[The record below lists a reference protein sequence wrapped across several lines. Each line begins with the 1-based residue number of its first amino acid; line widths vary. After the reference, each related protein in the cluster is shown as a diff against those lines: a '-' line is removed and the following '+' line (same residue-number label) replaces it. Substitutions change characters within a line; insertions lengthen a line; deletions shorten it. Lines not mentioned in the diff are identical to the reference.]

1 MATNVCACMQDQ
13 FKTDCDETVQRRA
26 AEEGWKGYSS
36 FFYEDLSY
44 KTCCYYPC
52 CPSEVQLS
60 MMFSQFGFGKNPQ
73 SNPIH
78 ENNLQ
83 AFLREVALLVN
94 HIKMIASIALYSV
107 VAIFLA
113 VYIPLYYSSQ
123 YKHSVGQH
131 REGWTLWG
139 ILTAVVVVYTAIV
152 IALPQYFIYRMDR
165 DIEEAVAMLPV
176 KIAYPNVRVIYH
188 KGYNCCCSCCGC
200 FRNLTFT
207 GFTIFWFDNPH
218 PTTDMLNPVP
228 TIAAG
233 SSEFAATTN
242 LLSGFKPF
250 DAEANPAPTVI
261 VAPAAGGF

>member
-1 MATNVCACMQDQ
+1 MQDQ

-78 ENNLQ
+78 DNNLK

-94 HIKMIASIALYSV
+94 HINMIASIALSSV
-107 VAIFLA
+107 VVGFFAI
-113 VYIPLYYSSQ
+113 YIPLYYAHNKTMRAGE
-123 YKHSVGQH
+123 YGT
-131 REGWTLWG
+131 GFTLLG
-139 ILTAVVVVYTAIV
+139 ILTAVWVLYTATV
-152 IALPQYFIYRMDR
+152 IALPQCFIYRMDR
-165 DIEEAVAMLPV
+165 NIEEAVAMLPV

-200 FRNLTFT
+200 FRNLMFT

-250 DAEANPAPTVI
+250 DAEANPAPMVI
-261 VAPAAGGF
+261 VTPAAGGC